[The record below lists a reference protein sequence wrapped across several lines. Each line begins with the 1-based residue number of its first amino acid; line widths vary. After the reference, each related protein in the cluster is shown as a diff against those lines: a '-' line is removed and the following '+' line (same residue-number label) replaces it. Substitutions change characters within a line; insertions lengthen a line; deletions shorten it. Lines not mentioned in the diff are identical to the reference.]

1 MILDT
6 LWANLKG
13 IVLENRVYI
22 KVSDNDYIRTKYT
35 LTQLQKWRKEH
46 AIRNSSKSKP
56 RNK

>member
-1 MILDT
+1 M
-6 LWANLKG
+6 WAKAKQT
-13 IVLENRVYI
+13 VLENRVYI

-46 AIRNSSKSKP
+46 ATRNSSKSKP